1 MKAEKDNS
9 VLKPYEA
16 PAVTVLGTLH
26 ALTLATKI
34 GRRCD
39 LTCFHHGS
47 Q

>member
-1 MKAEKDNS
+1 MKTDND
-9 VLKPYEA
+9 VRKPYEA

-26 ALTLATKI
+26 ALTLDLKI

-39 LTCFHHGS
+39 VTCFHHGS